1 MEPEINLENTA
12 ERPRLTQTVSSW
24 EQDAIAKLAT
34 AGLKEQQRSRRWGI
48 FFKLLGFAYLGIFLV
63 GVMDWNLTSLS
74 EGTRHTAMVEMTG
87 IIADGEA
94 ASAQNVILG
103 LRAAFKNNRS
113 AAVILKINSP
123 GGSPVQAGY
132 INREITRLRELYP
145 EKPLYAVV
153 TDICASGGVFA
164 AVAADQIYV
173 DRASIVGSIGVM
185 MDGFGFVEA
194 MEKIGIER
202 RLMIAG
208 EHKGFLDPF
217 SPAEQFEKEHVQK
230 LLDEIH
236 QQFIEAVKKG
246 RGDRLINNAEIFSG
260 LFWTGEQ
267 ALKVG
272 LVDGFGSA
280 GYVAREV
287 VGVENIQD
295 YTYREDVLQR
305 FAKQL
310 GSALTNPVRK
320 VHMYPALR

>member
-24 EQDAIAKLAT
+24 EQDAITKLAT

-63 GVMDWNLTSLS
+63 GMMDWNLTSLS

-113 AAVILKINSP
+113 VAVILKINSP

-145 EKPLYAVV
+145 GKPLYAVV

-280 GYVAREV
+280 SSVAREV

>member
-63 GVMDWNLTSLS
+63 GMMDWNLTSLS

>member
-1 MEPEINLENTA
+1 MEPKINLENTA

-63 GVMDWNLTSLS
+63 GMMDWNLTSLS

-103 LRAAFKNNRS
+103 LRAAFKSNRS

-145 EKPLYAVV
+145 GKPLYAVV

-280 GYVAREV
+280 SYVAREV

>member
-63 GVMDWNLTSLS
+63 GMMDWNLTSLS
-74 EGTRHTAMVEMTG
+74 EGTKHTAMVEMTG

-202 RLMIAG
+202 RLMTAG